1 MKNPIGGHAAR
12 TGGRD
17 MLKGHDLRYIYRGLW
32 RYLSHYKLLLV
43 SAMLLTAISGVLS
56 ISGTSL
62 AGDAIGAIG
71 GEGERS
77 VYYYLVLMVIFYVLS
92 SLISY
97 LLSVLMHTLS
107 QKLVNKMRSDV
118 YDNLVKLPVGFFDG
132 KQAGELVST
141 ISYDINTINESLS
154 SDFLQIISSTVTIVY
169 SFVLML
175 TVSPVL
181 IGVFVI
187 TIPMSIGFTTVI
199 SRIVRPLFRRRS
211 AALGSMNGYVEE
223 MIAGHKTVKVYGR
236 EDAVIDR
243 FTEKNREA
251 SRAYTLAEKNGTM
264 AGPAVN
270 FINNLSLAL
279 VNLFG
284 AILYMGGS
292 AFALSLT
299 GLSKF
304 VLLSRKFSGP
314 INQIANIYSDIQSA
328 LAASERVFHLIDAE
342 PEPEDPEDA
351 REVEDS
357 SGDVS
362 LKHVRFGYDPNR
374 VILTDLSF
382 DAPPGSVTAIVGPT
396 GAGKTTIINLL
407 MRFYDINSGSI
418 TLDGSS
424 IYDLTRDS
432 LRRSYTMVLQ
442 DTWLFHG
449 TIYENI
455 AYGKEG
461 VGRDEV
467 ERVCRAARIHS
478 FITSLPDGYDTV
490 INESGVNISKGQKQ
504 LLTIARAMLIDSSM
518 LILDEATSNV
528 DSKTEKDISDAMI
541 KLMKN
546 KTCFVIAH
554 RLSTVRGA
562 DKILVVKDGDVVES
576 GTHSELLQKGGF
588 YSELYYSQFETVEKR
603 TVV

>member
-1 MKNPIGGHAAR
+1 
-12 TGGRD
+12 
-17 MLKGHDLRYIYRGLW
+17 
-32 RYLSHYKLLLV
+32 
-43 SAMLLTAISGVLS
+43 
-56 ISGTSL
+56 
-62 AGDAIGAIG
+62 
-71 GEGERS
+71 
-77 VYYYLVLMVIFYVLS
+77 
-92 SLISY
+92 
-97 LLSVLMHTLS
+97 
-107 QKLVNKMRSDV
+107 
-118 YDNLVKLPVGFFDG
+118 
-132 KQAGELVST
+132 
-141 ISYDINTINESLS
+141 
-154 SDFLQIISSTVTIVY
+154 
-169 SFVLML
+169 
-175 TVSPVL
+175 
-181 IGVFVI
+181 
-187 TIPMSIGFTTVI
+187 
-199 SRIVRPLFRRRS
+199 
-211 AALGSMNGYVEE
+211 
-223 MIAGHKTVKVYGR
+223 
-236 EDAVIDR
+236 
-243 FTEKNREA
+243 
-251 SRAYTLAEKNGTM
+251 
-264 AGPAVN
+264 
-270 FINNLSLAL
+270 
-279 VNLFG
+279 
-284 AILYMGGS
+284 
-292 AFALSLT
+292 
-299 GLSKF
+299 
-304 VLLSRKFSGP
+304 
-314 INQIANIYSDIQSA
+314 
-328 LAASERVFHLIDAE
+328 
-342 PEPEDPEDA
+342 
-351 REVEDS
+351 
-357 SGDVS
+357 
-362 LKHVRFGYDPNR
+362 
-374 VILTDLSF
+374 
-382 DAPPGSVTAIVGPT
+382 
-396 GAGKTTIINLL
+396 